1 MLLSINSHFH
11 RLGLNSGAVVHVGAH
26 EAEER
31 ELYLDL
37 NLAPRVWIEAQ
48 PSLATALTNRLHAP
62 DDQILQ
68 GAAWS
73 ERGVTFDFNV
83 SSNSQS
89 SSILELGTHSKN
101 HPDITYVKTIKVNSI
116 VLEEVLSKFDSVTL
130 LNLDIQGVE
139 LQALQGARR
148 ELTKVKAIYTEV
160 NFEAVYKNCALI
172 SDLDSY
178 LKEFGFK
185 RVLTFRTKNGW
196 GDALYLGK
204 STRPRFSPSLWK
216 ARNQFRLVWFLE
228 WGVPKLRN
236 LLSGNK

>member
-1 MLLSINSHFH
+1 MLISINSHFH

-48 PSLATALTNRLHAP
+48 PSLATALTKKLHAP
-62 DDQILQ
+62 DDQVLQ

-101 HPDITYVKTIKVNSI
+101 HPDITYVDTVKVNSI

-130 LNLDIQGVE
+130 LNLDIQGAE
-139 LQALQGARR
+139 LQALRGAGR

-160 NFEAVYKNCALI
+160 NFEAVYKDCALI
-172 SDLDSY
+172 GDLDSY

-185 RVLTFRTKNGW
+185 RVLTFRTKHGW

-204 STRPRFSPSLWK
+204 STRPLFSPSFWK
-216 ARNQFRLVWFLE
+216 ERNQFRLVWFLE
-228 WGVPKLRN
+228 WRVPKLRK
-236 LLSGNK
+236 LLSGKK